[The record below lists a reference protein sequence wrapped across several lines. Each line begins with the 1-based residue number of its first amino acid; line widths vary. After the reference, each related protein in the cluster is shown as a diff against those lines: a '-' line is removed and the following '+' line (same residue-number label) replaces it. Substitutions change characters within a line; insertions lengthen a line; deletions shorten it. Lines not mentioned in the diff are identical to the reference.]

1 MLKAEKG
8 KAYAVMC
15 AKKLVCASWAKIRR
29 SGSGLDIKIDGEG
42 WEGLRATHGT
52 RSSFMYDI

>member
-8 KAYAVMC
+8 KTDAVLR

-29 SGSGLDIKIDGEG
+29 GGSGFDIKIDGEG